1 MAVRKTRKRTLSSF
15 PKSLP
20 MQLLRARE
28 LLMQRFRPQLH
39 AHGLTEQQWRVLRAL
54 WEVPEMSN
62 QQLSDRCVLHL
73 ASMSRILP
81 KLESDGLVTRR
92 QIEHDRR
99 NLSVQ
104 LTDAGRDLVDT
115 LLPENNRLFRAVV
128 NEVGHNVIADAY
140 EALEALNAALSAGR
154 EGPIMTSTSES
165 RKNAD

>member
-1 MAVRKTRKRTLSSF
+1 MPRIKKRSFSPF

-39 AHGLTEQQWRVLRAL
+39 EHGLTEQQWRVLRAL
-54 WEVPEMSN
+54 WEVPEMTN

-92 QIEHDRR
+92 QVEHDRR
-99 NLSVQ
+99 NLAVQ
-104 LTDAGRDLVDT
+104 LTDAGRDLVDR

-128 NEVGHNVIADAY
+128 DEVGDDVIANAY

-154 EGPIMTSTSES
+154 EGPIMTVSTES
-165 RKNAD
+165 RGE